1 MLVRDLLKTKNRDVI
16 TTTAATE
23 INEAMAALIDNS
35 ISCLPV
41 LNRDGKLEGI
51 VSDKDIFRLIFE
63 HRTDF
68 KNYRVNDVMTKDLIV
83 GLVGDDLNY
92 IAGLMTENRI
102 RHIPIVEKD
111 KLIGLLSQSDIVK
124 TQMKHMAV
132 ENRYLKLYFNGD
144 YPG

>member
-16 TTTAATE
+16 TTTAATD

-68 KNYRVNDVMTKDLIV
+68 KNYTVNDVMTKDLIV

-92 IAGLMTENRI
+92 IAGLMTENRV
-102 RHIPIVEKD
+102 RHIPIVDKD

>member
-1 MLVRDLLKTKNRDVI
+1 MLVRDFLKTKNRDVI

-41 LNRDGKLEGI
+41 LSQDAKLEGI

-68 KNYRVNDVMTKDLIV
+68 KNYTVNDVMTKDLIV

>member
-41 LNRDGKLEGI
+41 LNKDGKLEGI

-68 KNYRVNDVMTKDLIV
+68 KNYTVNDVMTKDLIV

-92 IAGLMTENRI
+92 IAGLMTENRV
-102 RHIPIVEKD
+102 RHIPIVDKD

>member
-16 TTTAATE
+16 TTTAATD

-68 KNYRVNDVMTKDLIV
+68 KNYTVNDVMTKDLIV

-111 KLIGLLSQSDIVK
+111 KLIGLVSQSDIVK